1 MKRCL
6 VATAL
11 LLSVLSYCFAEDT
24 AASLQ
29 DDLDSARHKK
39 SMGIGFTVAGGV
51 VLAATSIFY
60 VADLAAI
67 SVESE
72 FLFLRNVHDLG
83 RRYPDLGRNF
93 ADRLLPGNRRA
104 RYRDSKHHR
113 RSDPSASRAGRPRCP
128 ERELRYVLRARAD
141 LSPCQQRCRFG
152 TQSQILNRLDRR
164 SSLLRIV
171 FRA

>member
-72 FLFLRNVHDLG
+72 NSYSSGTSTTSAADTLTWAGISLTGFCLG
-83 RRYPDLGRNF
+83 IAGLAIGIPNIIVGAIHQHRAQDALDALNGNSDMSFEPVLTYRPASKDVVLGLN
-93 ADRLLPGNRRA
+93 
-104 RYRDSKHHR
+104 
-113 RSDPSASRAGRPRCP
+113 
-128 ERELRYVLRARAD
+128 LRY
-141 LSPCQQRCRFG
+141 
-152 TQSQILNRLDRR
+152 
-164 SSLLRIV
+164 
-171 FRA
+171 